1 MRSRQIDV
9 TSKDIDGIS
18 DLVVW
23 APIKEGFIDAFNN
36 VTYESRLRLVAEAL
50 HSLRKAAREHETL
63 EPYADTAKRI
73 ISLLDFRIGVVDR
86 DLRGPVEGD
95 NPGEARDYRPQ
106 KYMYLVAT
114 FDGPWEPYIR
124 LIYEPLGTFL
134 DLVLCNCEGYTPA
147 QENDFETYAEWVR
160 SSQLDSAIFY
170 ATSGMTVGDKI
181 YFEDLDLIQRT
192 KSAEA
197 AADEI
202 SRLTFQTPDARAEAV
217 RDNPANFPEALKLG
231 LEALNVLYKLTDLYP
246 PKTDDGGYLHA
257 ATRDLLIGLP
267 KLLAKYASMGG
278 ALPETL
284 KLPLD
289 WYQNVTIKLPDQTPN
304 PDLDLNEVQK
314 GVLTPYDGDDFL
326 VTHGALLLTRID
338 DVRRFQA
345 FLDLFPFSWEGDA
358 RPNTAPGPNGRLP
371 FFLNIAFSMFGLEK
385 IGVPKQELATF
396 PKEFREGMAARAPL
410 LGDKYANHP
419 RRWTLPDRF
428 DGMTGADNNPP
439 IELSEID
446 CLIQLRTEVIEDLK
460 GQFVNAAKDQGKF
473 RDTLAGLDLSRF
485 KQALDSSEGNTV
497 ADLRDELIKD
507 VTDLLE
513 CDSGTE
519 GLHDDLA
526 FLVALI
532 RTLGEIFGFTV
543 LGIESMMRA
552 DANQTP
558 PEDET
563 DPALTDNIDHFG
575 FRDGL
580 SQPVV
585 IDDIRVPVETDH
597 PMHVLRGDVLY
608 GYANSLHDK
617 HRKDQTERLMFNG
630 SFLVLRKIKQNAK
643 TFLELEAELAQQ
655 GLDSS
660 LLVGRTKAG
669 DPIVA
674 PGNTDNS
681 FRYEGDP
688 DGKACPLSAHIRLAN
703 PRDVFHTRPAP
714 KIMRRGMSYGER
726 VDPDAPDNGDR
737 GIMFMAY
744 CASLAEQY
752 EVIQRW
758 LNGSNPTGVSASRND
773 PLTGA
778 LERTETEG
786 HLFTVQ
792 TKKGPYQIVLKD
804 PLTKLEWGSYFF
816 VPSRTAIDRLAHV
829 DSDPTFESQRSET
842 KQARVQ
848 EGHRIINEISTLPQR
863 IQKQE
868 WKKLIEDFLIK
879 DPSEQDQTP
888 RVWEAIDDMGGVYR
902 VESGIAF
909 DKGDLPESDQ
919 EVLLV
924 TDKDLILNVLGE
936 GKTYPQNSFSSA
948 TQFERINDN
957 GFGTI
962 YVCLDDN
969 QTYYDEAKKTND
981 ILMRYSRRS
990 AVTAGYAAGTKVLSD
1005 LKASFPSET
1014 FKLELGRQFIQ
1025 PAMAELCKT
1034 WYGIPDGVFVQPG
1047 AWNWSDEAP
1056 AVCPGHFLATSR
1068 QTFYPR
1074 PTTMI
1079 QEYGKTHGRL
1089 MRDEGM
1095 KYIKSVWDR
1104 DPDTDPIDG
1113 TLAKHIHRIIRE
1125 EDRLNPGNTDYYQ
1138 SLLLRNIIGGMV
1150 GAIPP
1155 MDSCLRWALF
1165 DWLTEET
1172 LWQYQS
1178 SYLEALEAVDAS
1190 TPGSPEHTAKME
1202 DVAMATLESGLKTA
1216 MCVRPA
1222 PDLLYRTAT
1231 ADGLKIGGLETKKDD
1246 LVILCLSAAT
1256 QNGLAAGDN
1265 DVSVVFGGNRKTA
1278 AGDQD
1283 PMSGLHA
1290 CPAKDLAMGAMT
1302 GLLASLLEFGPIK
1315 AMPASLIIEIG

>member
-23 APIKEGFIDAFNN
+23 APIKDGFIDAFNN

-50 HSLRKAAREHETL
+50 HSLRKAAREHEEL
-63 EPYADTAKRI
+63 EPFADTAKRI

-86 DLRGPVEGD
+86 DLRGPEAGQA
-95 NPGEARDYRPQ
+95 PGEARTYRPQ

-134 DLVLCNCEGYTPA
+134 DLVLCNCEGYKPA
-147 QENDFETYAEWVR
+147 RSNDFETYAEWVR

-170 ATSGMTVGDKI
+170 STSGMSVGDKI

-197 AADEI
+197 AADDI
-202 SRLTFQTPDARAEAV
+202 SRLTFKTPDARAEAV
-217 RDNPANFPEALKLG
+217 RDDPANFREALSLG

-246 PKTDDGGYLHA
+246 PTTNDGQYLHA

-267 KLLAKYASMGG
+267 KLLATFEGMGG
-278 ALPETL
+278 KLPETL

-289 WYQNVTIKLPDQTPN
+289 WYRDAPVQIPDETPN
-304 PDLDLNEVQK
+304 PELDLGEIQK
-314 GVLTPYDGDDFL
+314 GVLSPYDGGDVL

-338 DVRRFQA
+338 DARRFQA
-345 FLDLFPFSWEGDA
+345 FLDLFPFSWENDDG
-358 RPNTAPGPNGRLP
+358 PNTAPGPNGRLP

-385 IGVPKQELATF
+385 LGVPKAEMSTF

-419 RRWTLPDRF
+419 RRWTLPERF
-428 DGMTGADNNPP
+428 EGMTGSDISPP
-439 IELSEID
+439 IELAEID
-446 CLIQLRTEVIEDLK
+446 CLIQLRTEVEEDLK
-460 GQFVNAAKDQGKF
+460 SQFVNASKAQDKF
-473 RDTLAGLDLSRF
+473 RDVLQELDVSRF
-485 KQALDSSEGNTV
+485 KRAFGDEDPHSV
-497 ADLRDELIKD
+497 ADLRDELIED
-507 VTDLLE
+507 VMAFLA

-519 GLHDDLA
+519 GLHDDFA

-532 RTLGEIFGFTV
+532 RGLGEIFGFTV
-543 LGIESMMRA
+543 LGIESMMRS
-552 DANQTP
+552 DASAEAST
-558 PEDET
+558 DET
-563 DPALTDNIDHFG
+563 CSVKTGNIDHFG
-575 FRDGL
+575 FQDGL
-580 SQPVV
+580 SQPVI
-585 IDDIRVPVETDH
+585 IDGTHVPDESDH
-597 PMHVLRGDVLY
+597 PMHVLRGDLLY
-608 GYANSLHDK
+608 GYANSRFDK
-617 HRKDQTERLMFNG
+617 HREDQTQRLMFNG
-630 SFLVLRKIKQNAK
+630 SFLVVRKIKQNTK
-643 TFLELEAELAQQ
+643 TFLELEAELAKQ
-655 GLDSS
+655 GLDAS
-660 LLVGRTKAG
+660 LLVGRTKDG
-669 DPIVA
+669 DPLVA
-674 PGNTDNS
+674 PGNTDNG
-681 FRYEGDP
+681 FRYKSDP

-703 PRDVFHTRPAP
+703 PRDVVHKRPAP

-726 VDPDAPDNGDR
+726 VEPDAPDNGDR

-758 LNGSNPTGVSASRND
+758 LNGANPTGVSASRND

-792 TKKGPYQIVLKD
+792 TATGPRQVVIPE

-816 VPSRTAIDRLAHV
+816 VPSRTALQRLAHV
-829 DSDPTFESQRSET
+829 DSDDLFVRQRAET
-842 KQARVQ
+842 KSVRVN
-848 EGHRIINEISTLPQR
+848 EGLQIIDEISDLPKR
-863 IQKQE
+863 LQKQE
-868 WKKLIEDFLIK
+868 WKKIIEDFLIK
-879 DPSEQDQTP
+879 DPTEQDKTP
-888 RVWEAIDDMGGVYR
+888 RVWEAIDSLGGVYR

-909 DKGDLPESDQ
+909 DKGDSAESDQ
-919 EVLLV
+919 QVLLV
-924 TDKDLILNVLGE
+924 TDKDLILKVLGE
-936 GKTYPQNSFSSA
+936 GKTYPKNAFSSA
-948 TQFERINDN
+948 TQFERINDD

-969 QTYYDEAKKTND
+969 KTYYDEAEKTND
-981 ILMRYSRRS
+981 VLMRYSRRS
-990 AVTAGYAAGTKVLSD
+990 AVTSGYQAATKVLKD
-1005 LKASFPSET
+1005 LQASFPTKT

-1025 PAMAELCKT
+1025 PAMAELCKV

-1047 AWNWSDEAP
+1047 AWNWSDSAP

-1095 KYIKSVWDR
+1095 KYIKSVWDQ
-1104 DPDTDPIDG
+1104 DPDTDPING
-1113 TLAKHIHRIIRE
+1113 TLARHIHKIIRE
-1125 EDRLNPGNTDYYQ
+1125 EDQKNPGNTDYYQ

-1165 DWLTEET
+1165 DWMREET

-1178 SYLEALEAVDAS
+1178 NYLEALAEVGAS
-1190 TPGSPEHTAKME
+1190 KPGSPQHQANME

-1231 ADGLKIGGLETKKDD
+1231 RSGLEIGGLKTKKDD

-1256 QNGLAAGDN
+1256 QAGLASGDN

-1278 AGDQD
+1278 AGAQD
-1283 PMSGLHA
+1283 PQSGLHA

-1302 GLLASLLEFGPIK
+1302 GMLAALVEFGPIK

>member
-86 DLRGPVEGD
+86 DLRGPIQSD
-95 NPGEARDYRPQ
+95 YASAARDYRPQ

-147 QENDFETYAEWVR
+147 QSNDFETYAEWVR

-170 ATSGMTVGDKI
+170 ATSGMSVGDKI

-192 KSAEA
+192 KLAEI

-202 SRLTFQTPDARAEAV
+202 ARLTFQTPDESAKAV
-217 RDNPANFPEALKLG
+217 REDKDNFFDALKLG

-246 PKTDDGGYLHA
+246 PNTEDGRYLHA

-267 KLLAKYASMGG
+267 KLLAAYDGMGLE
-278 ALPETL
+278 LPDTL

-289 WYQNVTIKLPDQTPN
+289 WYQDDPIKVPDVTPN
-304 PDLDLNEVQK
+304 PEFNKSEIQK
-314 GVLTPYDGDDFL
+314 GILSPYDGGDRL

-345 FLDLFPFSWEGDA
+345 FLDLFPFSWETDEK
-358 RPNTAPGPNGRLP
+358 PVTAPGPNGRLP
-371 FFLNIAFSMFGLEK
+371 FFVNIALSMFGLEK
-385 IGVPKQELATF
+385 LGVPKQELASF

-419 RRWTLPDRF
+419 RRWALPERF
-428 DGMTGADNNPP
+428 EGMTGQDNSPP

-446 CLIQLRTEVIEDLK
+446 CLIQLRTEVLDELK
-460 GQFVNAAKDQGKF
+460 GEFVNAAKAQDKF
-473 RDTLAGLDLSRF
+473 LDALAELDFSRF
-485 KQALDSSEGNTV
+485 RKAFDDSNPTYV
-497 ADLRDELIKD
+497 ADLRDELIED
-507 VTDLLE
+507 VAAFLA
-513 CDSGTE
+513 CDSGVE
-519 GLHDDLA
+519 GLNDDFA

-532 RTLGEIFGFTV
+532 RGLGEVFGFTV
-543 LGIESMMRA
+543 LGIESMIRSDATSSEPA
-552 DANQTP
+552 DDATSTQ
-558 PEDET
+558 
-563 DPALTDNIDHFG
+563 TDNIDHFG

-580 SQPVV
+580 SQPIVV
-585 IDDIRVPVETDH
+585 DGTRVPDETDH
-597 PMHVLRGDVLY
+597 PMHVLRGDLFY

-617 HRKDQTERLMFNG
+617 HRADQTERLLFNG
-630 SFLVLRKIKQNAK
+630 SFLVVRKIKQNAK
-643 TFLELEAELAQQ
+643 TFLDLEAELAQQ

-660 LLVGRTKAG
+660 LLVGRTKDG
-669 DPIVA
+669 DPLVA
-674 PGNTDNS
+674 RGNSDNS
-681 FRYEGDP
+681 FRYEKDP
-688 DGKACPLSAHIRLAN
+688 DGEGCPLSAHIRLAN
-703 PRDVFHTRPAP
+703 PRDVFLKRPAP

-726 VDPDAPDNGDR
+726 VDPKAPDNGDR

-786 HLFTVQ
+786 HLFTVH
-792 TKKGPYQIVLKD
+792 TPTGSKQIVLPE

-816 VPSRTAIDRLAHV
+816 VPSRTALDRLAHI
-829 DSDPTFESQRSET
+829 DSDPAFEDQRDQA
-842 KQARVQ
+842 KQTRVN
-848 EGHRIINEISTLPQR
+848 EGHRIIREISALPKR
-863 IQKQE
+863 TQKQE
-868 WKKLIEDFLIK
+868 WKKLLEDFLIK
-879 DPSEQDQTP
+879 DPTEQDKTP
-888 RVWEAIDDMGGVYR
+888 RVWEAIDAMGGVYR
-902 VESGIAF
+902 IESGIAF
-909 DKGDLPESDQ
+909 DTGDGAASDQ
-919 EVLLV
+919 EVILV
-924 TDKDLILNVLGE
+924 TDKDLILKVLGE
-936 GKTYPQNSFSSA
+936 GKSYPKNSFSSS
-948 TQFERINDN
+948 TQFERINDD

-969 QTYYDEAKKTND
+969 KTYYDEAAKTND
-981 ILMRYSRRS
+981 VLMRYSRRS
-990 AVTAGYAAGTKVLSD
+990 AVTAGYNAGTKVLQD
-1005 LKASFPSET
+1005 LKASFPTPT

-1025 PAMAELCKT
+1025 PAMAELCHT
-1034 WYGIPDGVFVQPG
+1034 WYGIPDGKYVQAG
-1047 AWNWSDEAP
+1047 AWNWSDSAP

-1074 PTTMI
+1074 PTTVI
-1079 QEYGKTHGRL
+1079 QDYGKTHGRL

-1095 KYIKSVWDR
+1095 KYIKSIWDR
-1104 DPDTDPIDG
+1104 DPDEEPIEG
-1113 TLAKHIHRIIRE
+1113 TLAQHIHRIIRE

-1172 LWQYQS
+1172 LWQYQAT
-1178 SYLEALEAVDAS
+1178 YLEALEAVGAS
-1190 TPGSPEHTAKME
+1190 TPGSPEHSVNME
-1202 DVAMATLESGLKTA
+1202 DVAMSTLEAGLKTA

-1231 ADGLKIGGLETKKDD
+1231 TDGLEIGDLKTKKDD

-1256 QNGLAAGDN
+1256 QHGLSTGDN
-1265 DVSVVFGGNRKTA
+1265 DVSVVFGGNRKTD
-1278 AGDQD
+1278 AGTQD

-1302 GLLASLLEFGPIK
+1302 GMLASLLEFGSIK
-1315 AMPASLIIEIG
+1315 AMPASLIVEIG